1 MLNVREHLSWR
12 FGHVW
17 RSRFLNLAS
26 VTFGI
31 LFSYASI
38 IFGEFY
44 FGESKEPCETRVI
57 KFSRKLSILQYS
69 VLYLH
74 IKHSDCSVIQGR
86 WVKLTDKKPRAAS
99 KMQLKYYIYIY
110 ICIPNIQFLSNK
122 KLLHCTKIL
131 QRLHCT
137 NRSIIE
143 NRKCNKRTLK
153 PLKN

>member
-1 MLNVREHLSWR
+1 MLNVREYLSWR

-26 VTFGI
+26 VTFGV

-57 KFSRKLSILQYS
+57 KFLRKLSILQYS

-74 IKHSDCSVIQGR
+74 INHSDCSVIQGR
-86 WVKLTDKKPRAAS
+86 WVKLTDKKPKAAS
-99 KMQLKYYIYIY
+99 KMQWKYYIYIY
-110 ICIPNIQFLSNK
+110 LYSKYSVFKQQEAFA
-122 KLLHCTKIL
+122 LHKDIAKI
-131 QRLHCT
+131 
-137 NRSIIE
+137 
-143 NRKCNKRTLK
+143 TLYK
-153 PLKN
+153 QKYYWEQKVQ